1 MRLDVC
7 RHEQHANQHLSICL
21 HLDCSGLSMIVCKA
35 CPDSI
40 TWCMYTERTQ
50 KACGCWWQV
59 KVGTLA
65 CQVMKAEADYTTC
78 LLPPLGQQGLHA
90 VSVQVAGLSVLASSP
105 AYIAAAFQVA
115 SVQPTIVNPTGAAAD
130 LIGRLRRTLSAF
142 MS

>member
-1 MRLDVC
+1 M
-7 RHEQHANQHLSICL
+7 
-21 HLDCSGLSMIVCKA
+21 
-35 CPDSI
+35 
-40 TWCMYTERTQ
+40 
-50 KACGCWWQV
+50 
-59 KVGTLA
+59 KVGSVA
-65 CQVMKAEADYTTC
+65 CEVMEAEADYATC

-130 LIGRLRRTLSAF
+130 LIGRLRGTLSAF